1 MAKETDIVFGIH
13 AVKHALERHPETV
26 LEIRLQEGRK
36 IAGGIADI
44 LRLAERHSLTV
55 TRQPRKALDNFTDNA
70 VHQGVVLTR
79 RTESSAPAADMDSV
93 LAGVGE
99 RPALLLL
106 LEGIQDPHNLGACLR
121 TANAA
126 GVDAVIIPRDRAVA
140 VNATVRKVASGAAE
154 KTPVI
159 TVTNVARCLRDLK
172 QAGLWVVGTDDKA
185 EQRFYDI
192 DLTVP
197 LVIVVGAEGSGL
209 RKNTK
214 AQCDFFMSLPMPGT
228 VESLN
233 VSVAAGVCLYEVIRQ
248 RSDYEPRATSH

>member
-1 MAKETDIVFGIH
+1 MSKQTDIVFGVH
-13 AVKHALERHPETV
+13 AARHALERHPETV
-26 LEIRLQEGRK
+26 LEIRLQEGKK
-36 IAGGIADI
+36 IAGGMADI
-44 LRLAERHSLTV
+44 LRLAERHSLKIV
-55 TRQPRKALDNFTDNA
+55 RQSREALDNYTDHA

-79 RTESSAPAADMDSV
+79 RSESSSPVADLDSV
-93 LAGVGE
+93 LAGIGN

-126 GVDAVIIPRDRAVA
+126 GVDAVIIPKDRAVT

-159 TVTNVARCLRDLK
+159 SVTNVARCLRSLK
-172 QAGLWVVGTDDKA
+172 EAGLWIVGTDDKA
-185 EQRFYDI
+185 EQHFYDI

-197 LVIVVGAEGSGL
+197 LVIVMGAEGSGL

-233 VSVAAGVCLYEVIRQ
+233 VSVATGVCLYEVIRQ
-248 RSDYEPRATSH
+248 RTGNA

>member
-1 MAKETDIVFGIH
+1 MSKPTEIIFGVH

-26 LEIRLQEGRK
+26 LEIRVQEGKK

-44 LRLAERHSLTV
+44 LRLAERHSLKI
-55 TRQPRKALDNFTDNA
+55 TRQPREALDNYTDHA

-79 RTESSAPAADMDSV
+79 RTEPSTPAADVDSV
-93 LAGVGE
+93 LAGIGD

-106 LEGIQDPHNLGACLR
+106 LEGVQDPHNLGACLR

-126 GVDAVIIPRDRAVA
+126 GADAVIIPKDRAVS

-154 KTPVI
+154 NTPVI
-159 TVTNVARCLRDLK
+159 TVTNVARCLRRLK
-172 QAGLWVVGTDDKA
+172 EAGLWIVGTDDRA
-185 EQRFYDI
+185 ATHFYDI

-197 LVIVVGAEGSGL
+197 LIIVMGAEGSGL

-214 AQCDFFMSLPMPGT
+214 AQCDFFMSLPMQGT

-233 VSVAAGVCLYEVIRQ
+233 VSVATGVCLYEVIRQ
-248 RSDYEPRATSH
+248 RTKAA